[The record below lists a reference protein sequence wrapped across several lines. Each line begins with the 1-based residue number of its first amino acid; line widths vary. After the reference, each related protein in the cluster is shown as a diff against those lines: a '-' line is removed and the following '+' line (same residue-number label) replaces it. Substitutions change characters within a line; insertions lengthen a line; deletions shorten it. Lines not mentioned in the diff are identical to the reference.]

1 MSTVATA
8 AAALFGI
15 ILISAVA
22 CGSSQSHSDI
32 VAEPE
37 TTATPTAKA
46 TEPQADDERSDQA
59 ADTDGSDQTM
69 ELDKDPDDDA
79 SEQTMETDKDPET
92 DISDQT
98 TELDK
103 DPETDISEQA
113 AETVEVTDDVSEQ
126 TTEIDVDPETD
137 VSDQAAETVEVAD
150 DDVSDQAAET
160 VEVAGDDVSDQAA
173 ETVEVTDD
181 DVSDQAAETVEVT
194 DDDIAD
200 QAAETVEITNDDISD
215 QTADTVEVTDDD
227 IADQAAE
234 TVEEEPEPGDNE
246 TVRVGRDEG
255 ERVLDF
261 SITLEDGTA
270 LTTQDLVSAGRPVF
284 IYFFTTWCPVCRRD
298 LAELQTIYL
307 EYAGAVDFIVVG
319 QDPSEPLS
327 ELVSYRE
334 RQGQSWPVA
343 LAGPRMLADLRITS
357 QAFKLAFDTGGVITY
372 RAGYGDGNP
381 DVWRSV
387 IADLA
392 SG

>member
-22 CGSSQSHSDI
+22 CGSDQSPGDI

-46 TEPQADDERSDQA
+46 TEPQTDDERSDQA
-59 ADTDGSDQTM
+59 ADSDRSGQTM

-79 SEQTMETDKDPET
+79 SEQAMEIDKDPET
-92 DISDQT
+92 DIPEQT
-98 TELDK
+98 MELDK
-103 DPETDISEQA
+103 DTETDIPDQTVETVEVTDDDMSDQA
-113 AETVEVTDDVSEQ
+113 AETVEVTDD
-126 TTEIDVDPETD
+126 DM
-137 VSDQAAETVEVAD
+137 
-150 DDVSDQAAET
+150 
-160 VEVAGDDVSDQAA
+160 SDQAA

-194 DDDIAD
+194 DDDVSD
-200 QAAETVEITNDDISD
+200 QAI
-215 QTADTVEVTDDD
+215 DTVEVTDDG
-227 IADQAAE
+227 ISDQTAE
-234 TVEEEPEPGDNE
+234 TVEEEPEPVDNE
-246 TVRVGRDEG
+246 TVKVGRDEG

-284 IYFFTTWCPVCRRD
+284 IYFFTTWCPVCRKD
-298 LAELQTIYL
+298 LAELQAIYL

-327 ELVSYRE
+327 DLVAYRE

-357 QAFKLAFDTGGVITY
+357 QAFKLAFDSGGVITY
-372 RAGYGDGNP
+372 RAGYGGGNP
-381 DVWRSV
+381 NVWRSV

>member
-137 VSDQAAETVEVAD
+137 VSDQAAETVEVA
-150 DDVSDQAAET
+150 
-160 VEVAGDDVSDQAA
+160 GDDVSDQAA

-181 DVSDQAAETVEVT
+181 DIS
-194 DDDIAD
+194 D

-215 QTADTVEVTDDD
+215 QTAETVEVTDDE
-227 IADQAAE
+227 ISDQAAE

-298 LAELQTIYL
+298 LAELQAIYA